1 MSSALIN
8 LNNLV
13 ARRDGVYTLP
23 AATDRFSYSDGC
35 QEEEYIAQALR
46 QAEDLSS
53 LSRELQAY
61 ERDWASEC
69 HLSPARANLYRAFDF
84 SGVERVLEIGSGCG
98 AISRFLGE
106 QSLQLD
112 CIEGSVRRAEI
123 TRLRCRDLDNVCVV
137 AAPLQSLQL
146 PRSCYDLV
154 ILTGVIE
161 YAGLYSQGLDPD
173 DAAIFMLER
182 LLETLAPGGRIVI
195 AIENRTGFKYL
206 AGAGEDHFGLPYVG
220 LSNYPICEEYSDQS
234 GRAGICTWD
243 RKQWQKMLSRLSV
256 DTRCSWLYP
265 FPDYKLTSVLLT
277 PVFLRQH
284 PDSAAS
290 ILSRIHSR
298 DYTALWQPVIDEAL
312 FWQTAAATGTLEEF
326 ANSFVLVLYRSA
338 EKKEASSVV
347 PFDFVHFSGSGRR
360 PEYRLMIKYRTGE
373 ELVQKKRL
381 VEMVQPPSSEL
392 LQQHVRDEPFLH
404 GQLLSVVWAD
414 RLRACQDNAEIADTL
429 FGEYYR
435 FVCHCC
441 EQGRAEELI
450 DLLPFNILVDQA
462 GKWHFFDQE
471 WWLGKAVSPDFIFF
485 RGIFYF
491 FLENRTIVKPLSSR
505 AGLVTGHDFLD
516 YVLERFVSSSDLDL
530 EKFLTLEEEIQAAI
544 TGRPVSG
551 AIREAL
557 AAGFEAD
564 SDDFP
569 PKDAIGLAWQG
580 CEQPLLPHHMLPVAG
595 GQRLQFTLPVTFL
608 KSPFFQIRLNL
619 PKPWHD
625 RVFVLEKFSLS
636 LVNDDGRR
644 TAIFP
649 RDRDGLLPPLMNLT
663 ALVAVE
669 ESAAE
674 PAFMVVDGPV
684 QVFHLESVWHDSKE
698 ITLEETRV
706 CCSFSLR
713 FTGEKGTELRLR
725 TLTEE
730 QQRLESAL
738 YEQQIR
744 LAAMEQSRIWKGV
757 TLVQG
762 LKQRLLS
769 LVRPKKELKDINTPS
784 PEVGDRPMITVF
796 LVTRDLDPGELNDTL
811 ASLLAQNGPSWELI
825 ILDDNS
831 TSGAAL
837 AALKQVKDTRVR
849 VHFLRKKRG
858 IPAAL
863 NEGVRIAR
871 GQWLTFV
878 GQFDRFRPDTLAR
891 AAGYLTDENVDGF
904 FFDEEIID
912 RSCMVIRTRH
922 RQNFGPDYDGQEDP
936 LGPSLFIRRELVLRL
951 GGFDSEVEGVH
962 LFDLAM
968 RAIASGAVI
977 RHGSETLYQLRWF
990 EEPGA
995 GEQNRLRSCIRQVV
1009 ARSKEG

>member
-8 LNNLV
+8 SNNLV

-23 AATDRFSYSDGC
+23 AATDRFAYSDGC
-35 QEEEYIAQALR
+35 QEEEYIAQALQ
-46 QAEDLSS
+46 QAEDLST

-84 SGVERVLEIGSGCG
+84 SGVERVLEVGSGCG

-112 CIEGSVRRAEI
+112 CVEGSIRRAGI

-146 PRSCYDLV
+146 PRSWYDLV

-206 AGAGEDHFGLPYVG
+206 AGAGEDHFGRPYVG
-220 LSNYPICEEYSDQS
+220 LSNYPICEEYKVQS
-234 GRAGICTWD
+234 GREGIRTWD
-243 RKQWQKMLSRLSV
+243 RKQWQELLSRLSI
-256 DTRCSWLYP
+256 DTCCSWLYP

-284 PDSAAS
+284 PDSAAA

-298 DYTALWQPVIDEAL
+298 DYTALWQPVINESL
-312 FWQTAAATGTLEEF
+312 FWQAAAATGTLEEF

-338 EKKEASSVV
+338 EKKEASSFV

-360 PEYRLMIKYRTGE
+360 PEYRLMVKYRTGE
-373 ELVQKKRL
+373 ELVHKKRL
-381 VEMVQPPSSEL
+381 LDTAQPPPSEL
-392 LQQHVRDEPFLH
+392 VEQHVGDEPFLH

-414 RLRACQDNAEIADTL
+414 RLRACPDNTEIADAL
-429 FGEYYR
+429 FDEYYR

-450 DLLPFNILVDQA
+450 DLLPFNIIVDQS
-462 GKWHFFDQE
+462 GKWVFFDQE
-471 WWLGKAVSPDFIFF
+471 WRLGKAVSPDFIFF

-491 FLENRTIVKPLSSR
+491 FLENRTIVKPFSSR
-505 AGLVTGHDFLD
+505 AGLVTGHDFLG
-516 YVLERFVSSSDLDL
+516 YVLERFVSSPELDL
-530 EKFLTLEEEIQAAI
+530 EKFLALEEEIQAAI
-544 TGRPVSG
+544 TGRHVSG

-557 AAGFEAD
+557 AVGFETD
-564 SDDFP
+564 SYDFP
-569 PKDAIGLAWQG
+569 QEDAIGLAWQG
-580 CEQPLLPHHMLPVAG
+580 CEQPLFPHDKVPVDG
-595 GQRLQFTLPVTFL
+595 GQRMQFDLPFTFL
-608 KSPFFQIRLNL
+608 DSPFFQIHLNL
-619 PKPWHD
+619 PEPWYD
-625 RVFVLEKFSLS
+625 RVFVIEKFSLS

-644 TAIFP
+644 TALFP
-649 RDRDGLLPPLMNLT
+649 LERDGLLPPLMNLT

-669 ESAAE
+669 ESAAA

-684 QVFHLESVWHDSKE
+684 QVFHFEAVWQNSKE
-698 ITLEETRV
+698 ISRAGQRA
-706 CCSFSLR
+706 CCSFSIR
-713 FTGEKGTELRLR
+713 FTGERGTILRLR
-725 TLTEE
+725 ALTRER
-730 QQRLESAL
+730 QHLERML
-738 YEQQIR
+738 YEQNIR
-744 LAAMEQSRIWKGV
+744 LTAIEQSWIWKGV
-757 TLVQG
+757 TLVRE

-769 LVRPKKELKDINTPS
+769 LVRPKKESKGMDTLS
-784 PEVGDRPMITVF
+784 PENGDRPIISVL
-796 LVTRDLDPGELNDTL
+796 LVTRDLDPGELNNTI
-811 ASLLAQNGPSWELI
+811 ASVLAQSGPSWELI
-825 ILDDNS
+825 VLDDGS

-837 AALKQVKDTRVR
+837 AALKQIKDTRIR

-871 GQWLTFV
+871 GEWLTFV

-891 AAGYLTDENVDGF
+891 AAGYFANDNVDGF

-912 RSCMVIRTRH
+912 RNCMVIRTLH
-922 RQNFGPDYDGQEDP
+922 RQNFGPDYEGQEDP
-936 LGPSLFIRRELVLRL
+936 LGPSLFIRRELVRRL
-951 GGFDSEVEGVH
+951 GGFNSEVEGVH

-968 RAIASGAVI
+968 RALAGGAVI

-995 GEQNRLRSCIRQVV
+995 GEQNRLKSCIRQVV
-1009 ARSKEG
+1009 AGSKEG